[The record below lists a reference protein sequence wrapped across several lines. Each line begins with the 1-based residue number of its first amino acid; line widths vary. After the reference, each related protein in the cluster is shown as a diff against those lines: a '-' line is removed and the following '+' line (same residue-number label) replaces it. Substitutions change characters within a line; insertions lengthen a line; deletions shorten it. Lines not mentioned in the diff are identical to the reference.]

1 MKRIILLIILAVL
14 GVGVYIA
21 YPYFKAYTI
30 KDKQTNIETLEL
42 KDLYF
47 AEGISISDLAD
58 ILEQEGVIESADDL
72 ILLAEMKEQ
81 SDLVLNITHLKVEK
95 DKWKTYNDLLNN
107 IIVQNKSDLNIVDV
121 QYNNVKSIADVA
133 GKLTKD
139 IDLDSADLA
148 GMLLDP
154 NIMTSLGF
162 TELTYPTFFIPVKF
176 EVYKDIT
183 KEEMLE
189 KLKDYYKT
197 FWNDDRKAK
206 ASALGLT
213 QSEVTI
219 LASIVYEEQKVKFDE
234 QPKIAGLYLNRLNK
248 GWLLQADPT
257 VKYAIGDPTI
267 KRLLFKHLEYDSP
280 YNTYLYA
287 GLPPGPISFPEA
299 QTIDAVLN
307 HEDHD
312 YMYMCA
318 KPEYSGYHN
327 FSKTL
332 EQHNVYANE
341 YQKWLDK
348 EGIK

>member
-197 FWNDDRKAK
+197 FWNEDRKAK

-267 KRLLFKHLEYDSP
+267 KRMLFKHLEYDSP